1 MLASAARRPAGRH
14 PGEDYLAVALNHDS
28 SGFVAADVIDVEQ
41 SPTGR
46 DVARPEGAVP
56 AGAGGLAMTQNF
68 APVAGAAGVGL
79 AAAGGV
85 AYLRLRRRRADG
97 AA

>member
-1 MLASAARRPAGRH
+1 
-14 PGEDYLAVALNHDS
+14 
-28 SGFVAADVIDVEQ
+28 
-41 SPTGR
+41 
-46 DVARPEGAVP
+46 
-56 AGAGGLAMTQNF
+56 MTQNF